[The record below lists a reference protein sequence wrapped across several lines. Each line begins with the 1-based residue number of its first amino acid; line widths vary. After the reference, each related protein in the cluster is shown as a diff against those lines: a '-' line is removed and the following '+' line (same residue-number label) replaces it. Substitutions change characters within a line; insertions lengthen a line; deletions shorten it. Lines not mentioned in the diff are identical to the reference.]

1 MSFSW
6 QDRKG
11 PVVGSGSQP
20 WREFSLIDWYQSHKK
35 RITWI
40 TQFGKAL
47 YHCIHFWRQSLL
59 LFTVNWLDL
68 AKYGN
73 CKLQKIQVL
82 MNKTVQSCLLCVCSV
97 HTCNV
102 SYTVWYNVCGGPTA
116 TSPYVENSTGILS
129 SQLRYSLSFFHS
141 GRHSTAQLRTARES
155 WHSAGRVPGSKL
167 PFGRLETELN
177 CPPTHWT
184 RKGMTANFSL
194 ILHCLLNTN
203 WSIM

>member
-141 GRHSTAQLRTARES
+141 GPVVGPSPSLRS
-155 WHSAGRVPGSKL
+155 SPHHHCNSAAPWKLDSATRVPATKL
-167 PFGRLETELN
+167 PFGRYFVVLN
-177 CPPTHWT
+177 
-184 RKGMTANFSL
+184 
-194 ILHCLLNTN
+194 
-203 WSIM
+203 